1 MKTDR
6 RRFLLAAGA
15 ATLAASLPARA
26 DGLAEIRQR
35 GSLRVAVYNGFTPWS
50 DKGNGI
56 DVELAQALGKQL
68 GLATQVVGYNADED
82 MDDDLRNMVWKG
94 HYLGQPPSDVMM
106 HVPVDSYLQG
116 KNDKVKIFGPYHLE
130 TIAVARVQRIGS
142 IRGSAATALEV
153 FTREKIGVEG
163 RSLADAFL
171 LGVLN
176 GRLRENVVHFNS
188 VAAAVEKLKAGELAA
203 VMGPRSEI
211 EQALGKDSRFAGYL
225 LAATGTGS
233 TAPYR
238 QLFAAIGA
246 DKSPGGICVIEDT
259 GAPFD
264 ELTEEIPQGIT
275 VSLPP
280 SRATRIGILKQH
292 HVGTC
297 VRVHSGLTDFPADLS
312 AAEYVWL
319 GLR

>member
-1 MKTDR
+1 MKIDR

-15 ATLAASLPARA
+15 ATLATSLPARA
-26 DGLAEIRQR
+26 DALDDIRSK
-35 GSLRVAVYNGFTPWS
+35 GSLRVAVYNNFAPYSNQG
-50 DKGNGI
+50 KGI
-56 DVELAQALGKQL
+56 DVELAEALGKHL

-94 HYLGQPPSDVMM
+94 HYLGAQPSDVMM

-130 TIAVARVQRIGS
+130 TIAVARIQRIGP

-176 GRLRENVVHFNS
+176 GRLRENVMHFTS
-188 VAAAVEKLKAGELAA
+188 VAGAIDKMKAGEIAA

-211 EQALGKDSRFAGYL
+211 EVALGKDPRFVIEAVQMPELKINNWPLGMAVKAEENTLAETLAGAL
-225 LAATGTGS
+225 RELQRNGTV
-233 TAPYR
+233 
-238 QLFAAIGA
+238 AAIFARHGVTYLQ
-246 DKSPGGICVIEDT
+246 PT
-259 GAPFD
+259 
-264 ELTEEIPQGIT
+264 L
-275 VSLPP
+275 
-280 SRATRIGILKQH
+280 
-292 HVGTC
+292 
-297 VRVHSGLTDFPADLS
+297 
-312 AAEYVWL
+312 
-319 GLR
+319 

>member
-1 MKTDR
+1 MKIDR

-15 ATLAASLPARA
+15 ATLATSLPARA
-26 DGLAEIRQR
+26 DALDDIRSK
-35 GSLRVAVYNGFTPWS
+35 GSLRVAVYNNFAPYSNQG
-50 DKGNGI
+50 KGI
-56 DVELAQALGKQL
+56 DVELAEALGKHL

-94 HYLGQPPSDVMM
+94 HYLGAQPSDVMM

-130 TIAVARVQRIGS
+130 TIAVARIQRIGP

-176 GRLRENVVHFNS
+176 GRLRENVMHFTS
-188 VAAAVEKLKAGELAA
+188 VASAIDKMKAGEIAA

-211 EQALGKDSRFAGYL
+211 EVALGKDPRFVIEAVQMPELKINNWPLGMAVKAEENALAETLAGAL
-225 LAATGTGS
+225 RELQRNGTV
-233 TAPYR
+233 
-238 QLFAAIGA
+238 AAIFARHGVTYLQ
-246 DKSPGGICVIEDT
+246 PT
-259 GAPFD
+259 
-264 ELTEEIPQGIT
+264 L
-275 VSLPP
+275 
-280 SRATRIGILKQH
+280 
-292 HVGTC
+292 
-297 VRVHSGLTDFPADLS
+297 
-312 AAEYVWL
+312 
-319 GLR
+319 

>member
-15 ATLAASLPARA
+15 AALAASLPAQA

-35 GSLRVAVYNGFTPWS
+35 GSLRVAVYNGFVPWS

-68 GLATQVVGYNADED
+68 GIATQVVGYNADED

-94 HYLGQPPSDVMM
+94 HYLGQQPSDVMM

-116 KNDKVKIFGPYHLE
+116 KNEKVKIFGPYHLE
-130 TIAVARVQRIGS
+130 TIAVARVPRIGP

-176 GRLRENVVHFNS
+176 GRLRENVVHFPS
-188 VAAAVEKLKAGELAA
+188 VAGAVAKLKAGELAA

-211 EQALGKDSRFAGYL
+211 EEALGKDNRFILEVVQMPELKLNSWPIGMAVKAEETA
-225 LAATGTGS
+225 LADAVGEALRALQKDGTV
-233 TAPYR
+233 
-238 QLFAAIGA
+238 AAIFA
-246 DKSPGGICVIEDT
+246 RH
-259 GAPFD
+259 
-264 ELTEEIPQGIT
+264 GIT
-275 VSLPP
+275 
-280 SRATRIGILKQH
+280 
-292 HVGTC
+292 HVQPT
-297 VRVHSGLTDFPADLS
+297 L
-312 AAEYVWL
+312 
-319 GLR
+319 

>member
-1 MKTDR
+1 MKIDR

-15 ATLAASLPARA
+15 ATLATSLPARA
-26 DGLAEIRQR
+26 DALDDIRSK
-35 GSLRVAVYNGFTPWS
+35 GSLRVAVYNNFAPYSNQG
-50 DKGNGI
+50 KGI
-56 DVELAQALGKQL
+56 DVELAEALGKHL

-94 HYLGQPPSDVMM
+94 HYLGAQPSDVMM

-130 TIAVARVQRIGS
+130 TIAVAHIQRIGP

-176 GRLRENVVHFNS
+176 GRLRENVMHFTS
-188 VAAAVEKLKAGELAA
+188 VAGAIDKMKAGEIAA

-211 EQALGKDSRFAGYL
+211 EVALGKDPRFVIEAVQMPELKINNWPLGMAVKAEENALAETLAGAL
-225 LAATGTGS
+225 RELQRNGTV
-233 TAPYR
+233 
-238 QLFAAIGA
+238 AAIFARHGVTYLQ
-246 DKSPGGICVIEDT
+246 PT
-259 GAPFD
+259 
-264 ELTEEIPQGIT
+264 L
-275 VSLPP
+275 
-280 SRATRIGILKQH
+280 
-292 HVGTC
+292 
-297 VRVHSGLTDFPADLS
+297 
-312 AAEYVWL
+312 
-319 GLR
+319 

>member
-15 ATLAASLPARA
+15 AALAASLPARA
-26 DGLAEIRQR
+26 DALEEIRKR
-35 GSLRVAVYNGFTPWS
+35 GSLRVAVYNNFAPYSNQG
-50 DKGNGI
+50 KGI
-56 DVELAQALGKQL
+56 DVELAEALAKQL
-68 GLATQVVGYNADED
+68 GLNPQVVGYNADED

-94 HYLGQPPSDVMM
+94 HYLGQQPSDVMM

-130 TIAVARVQRIGS
+130 TIAVARVPRIGP

-176 GRLRENVVHFNS
+176 GRLRENVVHFNG
-188 VAAAVEKLKAGELAA
+188 VAAAVEKLKAGDLAA

-211 EQALGKDSRFAGYL
+211 EQALGKDNRFTLEVVQMPELKINSWPIGMAVKAEETA
-225 LAATGTGS
+225 LADTVGEALRVLQKNGTVAS
-233 TAPYR
+233 I
-238 QLFAAIGA
+238 FARH
-246 DKSPGGICVIEDT
+246 
-259 GAPFD
+259 
-264 ELTEEIPQGIT
+264 GIT
-275 VSLPP
+275 
-280 SRATRIGILKQH
+280 
-292 HVGTC
+292 
-297 VRVHSGLTDFPADLS
+297 
-312 AAEYVWL
+312 YVQPTL
-319 GLR
+319 

>member
-211 EQALGKDSRFAGYL
+211 EQALGKDSRFTLEVVQMPELKINSWPIGMAVKADEPS
-225 LAATGTGS
+225 LADAVGEALRALQKNGTV
-233 TAPYR
+233 
-238 QLFAAIGA
+238 AAI
-246 DKSPGGICVIEDT
+246 
-259 GAPFD
+259 FD
-264 ELTEEIPQGIT
+264 RHGIT
-275 VSLPP
+275 
-280 SRATRIGILKQH
+280 
-292 HVGTC
+292 HVQPT
-297 VRVHSGLTDFPADLS
+297 L
-312 AAEYVWL
+312 
-319 GLR
+319 

>member
-1 MKTDR
+1 MKIDR

-15 ATLAASLPARA
+15 ATLATSLPARA
-26 DGLAEIRQR
+26 DALDDIRSK
-35 GSLRVAVYNGFTPWS
+35 GSLRVAVYNNFAPYSNQG
-50 DKGNGI
+50 KGI
-56 DVELAQALGKQL
+56 DVELAEALGKHL

-94 HYLGQPPSDVMM
+94 HYLGAQPSDVMM

-130 TIAVARVQRIGS
+130 TIAVARIQRIGP

-176 GRLRENVVHFNS
+176 GRLRENVVHFTS
-188 VAAAVEKLKAGELAA
+188 VAGAIDKMKAGEIAA

-211 EQALGKDSRFAGYL
+211 EVALGKDPRFVIEAVQMPELKINNWPLGMAVKAEENALAETLAGAL
-225 LAATGTGS
+225 RELQRNGTV
-233 TAPYR
+233 
-238 QLFAAIGA
+238 AAIFARHGVTYLQ
-246 DKSPGGICVIEDT
+246 PT
-259 GAPFD
+259 
-264 ELTEEIPQGIT
+264 L
-275 VSLPP
+275 
-280 SRATRIGILKQH
+280 
-292 HVGTC
+292 
-297 VRVHSGLTDFPADLS
+297 
-312 AAEYVWL
+312 
-319 GLR
+319 

>member
-15 ATLAASLPARA
+15 AALAASLPARA
-26 DGLAEIRQR
+26 DALEEIRKR
-35 GSLRVAVYNGFTPWS
+35 GSLRVAVYNNFAPYSNQG
-50 DKGNGI
+50 KGI
-56 DVELAQALGKQL
+56 DVELAEALAKQL
-68 GLATQVVGYNADED
+68 GLNPQVIGYNADED

-94 HYLGQPPSDVMM
+94 HYLGTQPSDVMM

-130 TIAVARVQRIGS
+130 TVAVARVQRIGS

-176 GRLRENVVHFNS
+176 GRLRENVVHFGT
-188 VAAAVEKLKAGELAA
+188 VAAAVDKLKAGELAA

-211 EQALGKDSRFAGYL
+211 EVALGKDNRFVVEVVQMPELKISNWPLGMAVKAEESGLAGAIDQAL
-225 LAATGTGS
+225 KELEKNGTV
-233 TAPYR
+233 
-238 QLFAAIGA
+238 AAIFARNG
-246 DKSPGGICVIEDT
+246 VT
-259 GAPFD
+259 
-264 ELTEEIPQGIT
+264 
-275 VSLPP
+275 
-280 SRATRIGILKQH
+280 
-292 HVGTC
+292 
-297 VRVHSGLTDFPADLS
+297 
-312 AAEYVWL
+312 YVKPTL
-319 GLR
+319 